1 MERYL
6 TLLQQTPL
14 CRGLRITE
22 LAAMLPQLQTVP
34 RQIAAGAF
42 ILQAGQKTETLGVL
56 LEGKAQVVQN
66 SSTGDRTIITDLGPG
81 ELFAEAFACAAPAT
95 PQLPVSVIAV
105 AFCTVWLLNYP
116 RLLALATG
124 GQDQHGSYAR
134 LLGNLVSIMAQ
145 KNVTL
150 NRRLRHLSH
159 RSTREKLLSY
169 LEEQAGGSPDGMFTI
184 PFNRQELAD
193 YLCVERSAMSAVLS
207 RLQKE
212 GRITYQ
218 RNRFQLR
225 PSVATEG
232 PAQSTP
238 ENG

>member
-1 MERYL
+1 MTTVQRAR
-6 TLLQQTPL
+6 TLLADRVGSVPLSPHPHRRSRTPL
-14 CRGLRITE
+14 L
-22 LAAMLPQLQTVP
+22 LPFFLSLPPPLVLP
-34 RQIAAGAF
+34 F
-42 ILQAGQKTETLGVL
+42 INL
-56 LEGKAQVVQN
+56 LPL
-66 SSTGDRTIITDLGPG
+66 STYVEWG

-95 PQLPVSVIAV
+95 PQLPVSVRAD

-169 LEEQAGGSPDGMFTI
+169 LEAQAGGSPDGMFTFQ
-184 PFNRQELAD
+184 FNRQELAD